1 MASDAKANIIDPSI
15 GYLLVMLW
23 SQLSTSRFQVQPVER
38 FYERPRGRDFLGRR
52 PFPSTVVVVDLV
64 LTGSP
69 PKSSTAEASREAT
82 PHPDGTC
89 NCDLDVGFL
98 SALLYINPCYRRKGN
113 REPGSADESGNRWLQ
128 GFHAFQALGRFAT
141 SVHRLEPPDEPS
153 SADAVLRCLSALR
166 LEPSL
171 HVVGSR

>member
-1 MASDAKANIIDPSI
+1 MK
-15 GYLLVMLW
+15 
-23 SQLSTSRFQVQPVER
+23 
-38 FYERPRGRDFLGRR
+38 R
-52 PFPSTVVVVDLV
+52 PFQRCSEEIDWAPNRWTHRFIGWSLQMNLPCNRQPGDPTIALNR
-64 LTGSP
+64 L
-69 PKSSTAEASREAT
+69 STAEASIEAT

-141 SVHRLEPPDEPS
+141 SVHRLEPPDEPFQIT
-153 SADAVLRCLSALR
+153 RR
-166 LEPSL
+166 LERSL
-171 HVVGSR
+171 VTLFNG